1 MDFWTTLCMH
11 GKACQPD
18 DALPMSG
25 DCIQLLTHKSKSI
38 CCTYGVYINWLF
50 SCSTHWTWC

>member
-38 CCTYGVYINWLF
+38 CCTYGVYIN
-50 SCSTHWTWC
+50 